1 MRKREAIA
9 ATVMGRKGK
18 VETMKEKEKTWWCK
32 FSKLFLT

>member
-18 VETMKEKEKTWWCK
+18 VETVKEKEN
-32 FSKLFLT
+32 LMM